1 MKQLLNFLLLS
12 LLIIT
17 SLCACKDSE
26 DSDWL
31 VSYPRQEEKV
41 TITFA
46 GETGTLY
53 FDESVKQW
61 CFRFVDQKVYQRAFG
76 EEQGPIVIIDNI
88 SDSIIGLA
96 GPAKVTGTMSVYQY
110 LTAKDMA
117 KFGVTYVVYK
127 MKVDKIESIQ
137 EY

>member
-1 MKQLLNFLLLS
+1 MKQLLNLFLLS
-12 LLIIT
+12 LLILT
-17 SLCACKDSE
+17 SLCACKDSD

-31 VSYPRQEEKV
+31 VSYPKQEEIV
-41 TITFA
+41 PITFA
-46 GETGTLY
+46 DETGLLY
-53 FDESVKQW
+53 FDEIVKRW
-61 CFRFVDQKVYQRAFG
+61 CFRFVDQKVYQRTFG

>member
-12 LLIIT
+12 LLVFT
-17 SLCACKDSE
+17 SLCACKDRD

-31 VSYPRQEEKV
+31 ASYPRQEEIV
-41 TITFA
+41 PITFA
-46 GETGTLY
+46 DETGLLY
-53 FDESVKQW
+53 FDEIVKRW
-61 CFRFVDQKVYQRAFG
+61 CFHFVDHKVYQRTFG
-76 EEQGPIVIIDNI
+76 EEQGPIVIVDNI
-88 SDSIIGLA
+88 SNAIIDLA

-110 LTAKDMA
+110 LTAKAML

-127 MKVDKIESIQ
+127 MNVDKIESIQ